1 MDNTISP
8 VHTPSVPTNGA
19 HPWNTLLPTAPH
31 STMGPIRHSPT
42 ETQLVGGSFGR
53 VPEVPSTD
61 LVTLVSPTARRPSIP
76 DAYWDPPVSQAEK
89 NGCQIMDGTTAYY
102 PNPEIACPVMNEVG
116 RGVYS
121 SSYAAGTCQVSSTTP
136 LSKHSNSS
144 QKTPRQRKKDPYI
157 PSYMDPA
164 KGPEPCVVC
173 GDSATGFHYRAMTC
187 EGCKGFFRRSVQKKL
202 VYTCKFNGRCSV
214 ADKQNRNSC
223 QKCRFDRCLSGGM
236 AQDLVLDEEKRLAK
250 RRLIEANRARK
261 RAESESALHGGQS
274 STSSAVPSSLGPSPS
289 KQSYLESSPLRPH
302 TGSRHVPVPSTGGML
317 HSASSAFDSYQPAIS
332 HIRQLGTPFG
342 YPNEPVAL
350 MPNHQTQSHPSQSIM
365 MASSHALHYQR
376 PASYDPIALGQS
388 AMPIQSTQRPP
399 CQPIHRSNSHQ
410 PTETFMNNPTNSGIP
425 EHLSPGH
432 LSSLPRHPTIG
443 VPSHNI
449 SASVENLEHGTR
461 QIWGSM
467 KHQPQERLDAP
478 TVGVTGKHELQSG
491 WLNSIPPSDNQNGD
505 NQGAYVSMHINGMGG
520 YPQHSL
526 STNDSPNVTHL
537 SPIDATPKV
546 NVMQMGDA
554 FIHQHVS
561 PSLSM
566 NTADSSTP
574 AGLTTQQS
582 NPYLEPVKLET
593 CAPGSSTAPWTEE
606 DQTLVEVLE
615 KAYNTIH
622 SEFSETELQS
632 MYTSSDGAATCKAT
646 TDFGFVNQLIK
657 ADSDGSG
664 KLVVQSLVDAKVTGF
679 LSKLDDVDQEDIK
692 QARTF
697 YSSAFS
703 ELSREIEPMITRLV
717 TFANLIP
724 GFSLLGVEDKIR
736 LLHGCC
742 LDLVTLRATHS
753 FSLSAQAQGVVN
765 ECSNGERNGNVA
777 DGRTDCATSHVPVII
792 NGNYPNLSTSDE
804 KFAHLIRSVALKFSR
819 LGVNGTEVSLM
830 AAVLLMSPDRAN
842 LKDTEAVEK
851 TQNVFMETFNRYVNH
866 IRQNPKPTGTQ
877 QCWPRIIMA
886 LTELRSITM
895 CTMELFLQN
904 QSESKSAELPWYFR
918 ELFNGCEGRTKGE

>member
-1 MDNTISP
+1 HESVQSEATREGQLTLTCPCPKPPVSTTYNRVMDNTISP
-8 VHTPSVPTNGA
+8 VHTSSVPTNCE
-19 HPWNTLLPTAPH
+19 HPWTTTLLPTAPH
-31 STMGPIRHSPT
+31 STLGPIRHSPT
-42 ETQLVGGSFGR
+42 ETQLVVAGSFGR

-89 NGCQIMDGTTAYY
+89 NGCQIMDAYY
-102 PNPEIACPVMNEVG
+102 PNPEIPCPVMNEVG

-121 SSYAAGTCQVSSTTP
+121 SSYTAGTCQVSSTTP

-144 QKTPRQRKKDPYI
+144 QKTPRQRKSKSHTSHHVRLFSSTTEDPYI

-274 STSSAVPSSLGPSPS
+274 SASSTVPSSLGPSPS

-332 HIRQLGTPFG
+332 QIRQLGTPFG

-350 MPNHQTQSHPSQSIM
+350 MPNHHAQPHPSQSIM
-365 MASSHALHYQR
+365 MASGHPLHYQR

-399 CQPIHRSNSHQ
+399 CQPIHRANSHQ
-410 PTETFMNNPTNSGIP
+410 PTENFMNNPTNSAIP
-425 EHLSPGH
+425 EHRSPGH

-449 SASVENLEHGTR
+449 SAPVENLEHGPPPV
-461 QIWGSM
+461 WGSL
-467 KHQPQERLDAP
+467 KHQPQERLDAL
-478 TVGVTGKHELQSG
+478 TVTGKHELQSG
-491 WLNSIPPSDNQNGD
+491 WLNSLPPSDNQNGK
-505 NQGAYVSMHINGMGG
+505 NQGAYVSMHVNGMAG

-526 STNDSPNVTHL
+526 STNSSPNVTHL
-537 SPIDATPKV
+537 SPIDTTPKV
-546 NVMQMGDA
+546 NVMPMGEA
-554 FIHQHVS
+554 FVHQHVS
-561 PSLSM
+561 PSM

-574 AGLTTQQS
+574 AALTSSQS
-582 NPYLEPVKLET
+582 NPYLEPLKLET
-593 CAPGSSTAPWTEE
+593 GAPGSSTAPWTEE

-622 SEFSETELQS
+622 SEFSETE
-632 MYTSSDGAATCKAT
+632 
-646 TDFGFVNQLIK
+646 
-657 ADSDGSG
+657 
-664 KLVVQSLVDAKVTGF
+664 
-679 LSKLDDVDQEDIK
+679 
-692 QARTF
+692 
-697 YSSAFS
+697 
-703 ELSREIEPMITRLV
+703 
-717 TFANLIP
+717 
-724 GFSLLGVEDKIR
+724 
-736 LLHGCC
+736 
-742 LDLVTLRATHS
+742 
-753 FSLSAQAQGVVN
+753 
-765 ECSNGERNGNVA
+765 
-777 DGRTDCATSHVPVII
+777 
-792 NGNYPNLSTSDE
+792 
-804 KFAHLIRSVALKFSR
+804 
-819 LGVNGTEVSLM
+819 
-830 AAVLLMSPDRAN
+830 
-842 LKDTEAVEK
+842 
-851 TQNVFMETFNRYVNH
+851 
-866 IRQNPKPTGTQ
+866 
-877 QCWPRIIMA
+877 
-886 LTELRSITM
+886 
-895 CTMELFLQN
+895 
-904 QSESKSAELPWYFR
+904 
-918 ELFNGCEGRTKGE
+918 